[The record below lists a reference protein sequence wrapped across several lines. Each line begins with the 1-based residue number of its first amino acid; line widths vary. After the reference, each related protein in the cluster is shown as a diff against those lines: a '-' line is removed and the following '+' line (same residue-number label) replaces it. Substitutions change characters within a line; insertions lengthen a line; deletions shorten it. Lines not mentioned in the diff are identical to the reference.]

1 MLYLRRILSTKNP
14 LLHKTAVY
22 LMLLTVALIGFYKGV
37 LAETGGK
44 DAQWYP
50 TKLLSENIELYGFYL
65 ENFNDWVMRSV
76 PNYYFQMYYLLQPI
90 SSVSWDSFKLIWFV
104 GNLLLLL
111 LFLYMVKKD
120 FGFDYQKMGL
130 LILPFF
136 IGFPLIS
143 VFTNGQSTILIVI
156 LAYLAWK
163 YRDNMILLPI
173 FLSFLTMKYSFG
185 LPIVFGFLL
194 MGYYRSVIFS
204 GLITLI
210 FPLIYSIQFDLSF
223 LSTIFLP
230 FTVATD
236 PTANALGGGPANLMS
251 LYQLFFDGPLIAF
264 NLLTIILFL
273 FVALLAFLSIKYRL
287 DKKTIFLC
295 SLLFSLFGFYHNGH
309 DYVLFLLVLPF
320 AFKMKYFKF
329 LYSYLLLF
337 CLMPRIVR
345 MLEFFFN
352 SEVSVKEMMYNEYYV
367 IFNVCILISY
377 FFILIKNDIDSK
389 KKGVVHDLRF
399 KENSILNH
407 SGK

>member
-1 MLYLRRILSTKNP
+1 MKDLKRTLNFKSP
-14 LLHKTAVY
+14 LAQKALVF
-22 LMLLTVALIGFYKGV
+22 LMLLAVAVVGFYKGV

-50 TKLLSENIELYGFYL
+50 TKLLSENIDLYGFYI
-65 ENFNDWVMRSV
+65 ENFNDWFMRSV
-76 PNYYFQMYYLLQPI
+76 PNYYFQIYYLLQPI
-90 SSVSWDSFKLIWFV
+90 SSVSWDSFKLIWFL
-104 GNLLLLL
+104 GNLFLLL
-111 LFLYMVKKD
+111 LFLRMVKKD

-163 YRDNMILLPI
+163 YRENMILLPI
-173 FLSFLTMKYSFG
+173 LLSFLTMKYSFG
-185 LPIVFGFLL
+185 IPILFGFLL

-230 FTVATD
+230 FTVATN
-236 PTANALGGGPANLMS
+236 PSANALGGGPANLMS
-251 LYQLFFDGPLIAF
+251 LYQLFFEGPLIGV
-264 NLLTIILFL
+264 NLLTIVLLL
-273 FVALLAFLSIKYRL
+273 FVALFAFLSVKYRL
-287 DKKTIFLC
+287 EKKTIFLC

-309 DYVLFLLVLPF
+309 DYVLFLLILPF
-320 AFKMKYFKF
+320 AFEMKHFKF

-337 CLMPRIVR
+337 CFMPRIVR
-345 MLEFFFN
+345 ILDLIFN
-352 SEVSVKEMMYNEYYV
+352 SEISVKEFMYNEYFV
-367 IFNVCILISY
+367 IFNVCILITY
-377 FFILIKNDIDSK
+377 FFILIKNDVSSK
-389 KKGVVHDLRF
+389 KKSVVYEQ
-399 KENSILNH
+399 KIGENNVFDH
-407 SGK
+407 SRQ